1 MKKYAK
7 LMEKITSWSQVHVSV
22 SKPHRMCIEFTMPAK
37 TVDPNVYTL
46 WLNEGGGRREKGG
59 GGGGGRGRVRNRRKV
74 EAGARKTREIT
85 RSHVREGRN
94 TCTHEYIK

>member
-46 WLNEGGGRREKGG
+46 WLQESGGKEGEKREEEEEEEEERKGEEQAQSRSGSEEDERNHTLARQGRKEHMH
-59 GGGGGRGRVRNRRKV
+59 
-74 EAGARKTREIT
+74 T
-85 RSHVREGRN
+85 
-94 TCTHEYIK
+94 